1 MARQATWLDPMAAE
15 RGRMV
20 DRQIAGRG
28 IRDRRVLEAMRQVP
42 RELFI
47 GRGLEE
53 FAYADS
59 PLPIAQEQTIS
70 QPYMVALMIEA
81 AAVEPG
87 DKVLEIGT
95 GSGYGAAV
103 LGRIAE
109 RLYTMERHRE
119 LAEAARQRLARLGY
133 RNIEV
138 RHGDGTL
145 GWPEAAPFDA
155 IIVTAG
161 GPEIPETLRDQLEPG
176 GRMIIPVGAL
186 AHEQRLMKVVR
197 DGAHEFHEE
206 VLGPVRFVPLIG
218 AHGWG
223 ERGAAKAEAPAPAA
237 RPRAGE
243 PLPGETRA
251 GVPET
256 YPFGL

>member
-20 DRQIAGRG
+20 DRQLAGRG
-28 IRDRRVLEAMRQVP
+28 IRDPRVLEAMRRVP

-53 FAYADS
+53 LAYADS

-70 QPYMVALMIEA
+70 QPYVVALMVEA
-81 AAVEPG
+81 AAIEPG

-103 LGRIAE
+103 LGRIVA
-109 RLYTMERHRE
+109 RLYTIERHRE
-119 LAEAARQRLARLGY
+119 LAEAARQRLASLDY

-161 GPEIPETLRDQLEPG
+161 GPEIPEILRDQLEPG
-176 GRMIIPVGAL
+176 GRMVIPVGTL
-186 AHEQRLMKVVR
+186 AHEQRLVKVVR
-197 DGAHEFHEE
+197 DGAHDFREE
-206 VLGPVRFVPLIG
+206 DLGPVRFVPLIG
-218 AHGWG
+218 ARGWVD
-223 ERGAAKAEAPAPAA
+223 RGAAKTEAPAPAA
-237 RPRAGE
+237 RTRAAE
-243 PLPGETRA
+243 PLPSETRA

-256 YPFGL
+256 YPFG

>member
-1 MARQATWLDPMAAE
+1 MARQATRLDPMAAE

-81 AAVEPG
+81 AAVDPG

-109 RLYTMERHRE
+109 RLYTIERHRE
-119 LAEAARQRLARLGY
+119 LVETARRSLASLGY
-133 RNIEV
+133 HNIEV

-197 DGAHEFHEE
+197 GGAHEFHEE
-206 VLGPVRFVPLIG
+206 DLGPVRFVPLIG

-237 RPRAGE
+237 RPRAVE
-243 PLPGETRA
+243 PLPSETRG

>member
-28 IRDRRVLEAMRQVP
+28 IRDPRVLEAMRQVP

-70 QPYMVALMIEA
+70 QPYVVALMVEA

-87 DKVLEIGT
+87 EKVLEIGT

-109 RLYTMERHRE
+109 RLYTMSVTGSWWRPRGSVWRGS
-119 LAEAARQRLARLGY
+119 ATATSRC
-133 RNIEV
+133 
-138 RHGDGTL
+138 
-145 GWPEAAPFDA
+145 
-155 IIVTAG
+155 VTATG
-161 GPEIPETLRDQLEPG
+161 HWAGPRQ
-176 GRMIIPVGAL
+176 
-186 AHEQRLMKVVR
+186 
-197 DGAHEFHEE
+197 
-206 VLGPVRFVPLIG
+206 
-218 AHGWG
+218 
-223 ERGAAKAEAPAPAA
+223 
-237 RPRAGE
+237 PRST
-243 PLPGETRA
+243 PSS
-251 GVPET
+251 
-256 YPFGL
+256 

>member
-1 MARQATWLDPMAAE
+1 MARQATRLDPMAAE

-28 IRDRRVLEAMRQVP
+28 IRDPRVLEAMRQVP

-70 QPYMVALMIEA
+70 QPYVVALMVEA

-87 DKVLEIGT
+87 EKVLEIGT

-161 GPEIPETLRDQLEPG
+161 GPGIPETLRDQLEPG

-206 VLGPVRFVPLIG
+206 DLGPVRFVPLIG

-223 ERGAAKAEAPAPAA
+223 ERRAAKAEAPAPAA
-237 RPRAGE
+237 RPRAVE
-243 PLPGETRA
+243 PLPSETRG

-256 YPFGL
+256 DPFGL